1 MKNIKLNILYS
12 VVAIGLAALNVN
24 ANELS
29 EPSVF
34 VSNKNSKVL
43 DLLMIAKPAPIDA
56 LPSVTG
62 WVYEICERKYSMDNT
77 CLSGKSNLNRN
88 PYGGARLQLNPGD
101 TLKVHLVNKLP
112 PIPES
117 SHKDEP
123 GEAFLGQNPTNL
135 HTHGLLVSP
144 SKPTDK
150 NNPIYGDNIFVLTFN
165 SANGKPDTASSFHLH
180 GDVQPDAT
188 DYRIVIPKNHPS
200 GLFWFH
206 PHAHGISLNQIS
218 AGLSGIITIGD
229 VTDYMPRLPAGI
241 KTRHLILKDTQ
252 VNADSTLNSQQDPGF
267 CDGSTISEPGL
278 CGVNGLGKWYFT
290 VNGQLNP
297 TINVKSDGEVWR
309 ITNSSGSVTYDLQLA
324 KQFKD
329 HDAPIALQ
337 LLSVDGVSVTPVD
350 STKSELKEIGGA
362 KFELVPCPG
371 AGINSPKA
379 VCISK
384 LTMMP
389 SSRAEILVVNRDV
402 DGKVIDADNSSAIFK
417 TIGYKTGVDADNWP
431 AVDLAQVQFSGT
443 EHINHEP
450 VVEVSDTRH
459 NGDGLKLNAIAND
472 LAAANAAV
480 GSDSNPN
487 CAPLPAGWKR
497 RIYYGVPTDAEF
509 GLGFELVDE
518 KGQTVPNSFQDV
530 SAFNM
535 HSKSIC
541 LPLATGN
548 NPVFERWELINLA
561 TEDHNFH
568 IHQTK
573 FRVVADS
580 EKKRT
585 RKANFARGI
594 LQDNLP
600 LLSGG
605 DGCDGTV
612 AAWKSG
618 ACKTSPSVVEIP
630 FAVAGDFVY
639 HCHILEHEDGGM
651 MAAIHV
657 VGANK

>member
-1 MKNIKLNILYS
+1 MKNILKIWCS
-12 VVAIGLAALNVN
+12 VAVVGLVALNVH

-34 VSNKNSKVL
+34 ASDKSSKVL

-56 LPSVTG
+56 LPGVTG
-62 WVYEICERKYSMDNT
+62 WVYEICERKYSIGNA
-77 CLSGKSNLNRN
+77 CLPKKTNPN
-88 PYGGARLQLNPGD
+88 PYGGARLQLNAGD
-101 TLKVHLVNKLP
+101 TLKVHFVNKLP

-117 SHKDEP
+117 RHKDEP
-123 GEAFLGQNPTNL
+123 GEAFLIHNPSNI

-144 SKPTDK
+144 SKPLPSDK
-150 NNPIYGDNIFVLTFN
+150 NPKYGDNIFVLTFN
-165 SANGKPDTASSFHLH
+165 SANGQPDIGSSFHMH
-180 GDVQPDAT
+180 GDVQTDAT
-188 DYRIVIPKNHPS
+188 DYQIAIPEHHPS
-200 GLFWFH
+200 GLYWFH
-206 PHAHGISLNQIS
+206 PHAHGIALNQIS

-229 VTDYMPRLPAGI
+229 VSDYMPHLPAGI

-252 VNADSTLNSQQDPGF
+252 VNADSTLNTQEDPGF
-267 CDGSTISEPGL
+267 CDGAIATEPGV
-278 CGVNGLGKWYFT
+278 CGIDGVGKWYFT

-297 TINVKSDGEVWR
+297 TINVKSDGEIWR

-329 HDAPIALQ
+329 HDAPITLQ

-350 STKSELKEIGGA
+350 STNSELKEIGGA
-362 KFELVPCPG
+362 KFEPVPC
-371 AGINSPKA
+371 AGTDANSPKA

-389 SSRAEILVVNRDV
+389 SSRAEILVVNHDT
-402 DGKVIDADNSSAIFK
+402 DGKVIDADNSSAVFK
-417 TIGYKTGVDADNWP
+417 TIGFQTGATGDNWP
-431 AVDLAQVQFSGT
+431 AVELAQVQFSGT
-443 EHINHEP
+443 KHVNHEP
-450 VVEVSDTRH
+450 VVEVSDSRH
-459 NGDGLKLNAIAND
+459 NSEGLKLNAIAKD

-480 GSDSNPN
+480 GADSDPN
-487 CAPLPAGWKR
+487 CEPLPAGWKR
-497 RIYYGVPTDAEF
+497 RIFYGIPTDADF
-509 GLGFELVDE
+509 GLGFELVDD

-530 SAFNM
+530 SAFNL
-535 HSKSIC
+535 HAKGIC
-541 LPLATGN
+541 LTLAAGN
-548 NPVFERWELINLA
+548 KPVFENWELINLA
-561 TEDHNFH
+561 SEDHNFH

-573 FRVVADS
+573 FRVVSDS

-585 RKANFARGI
+585 KKANFARGI

-600 LLSGG
+600 LRSGG

-618 ACKTSPSVVEIP
+618 ACKTSSTVVEIP

-651 MAAIHV
+651 MATIHV
-657 VGANK
+657 AGANK